1 MKKKN
6 VLLPVAVAAAVML
19 SACGASNSTEPA
31 ASSEAVSSSAV
42 ESEAASAVE
51 EKPEAT
57 EAPAPAAESVAE
69 EVDVGG
75 PYPATTDWDEYAVV
89 DYYFEETDETV
100 PMLIETNADHTKYN
114 TLFDFFGD
122 KQEMSFSVNG
132 DELTV
137 ENDLTGFIGKDV
149 EKISTFINENVTDWA
164 PISADGAAATAAAGD
179 EVDVGGPYPAT
190 TNWDEYTVVDYY
202 FAETDETVP
211 MLIET
216 NADHTKFETLFGF
229 FGDKQDMSFSVNG
242 DDLTVDD
249 DLTGFIGKDV
259 EKIYTFI
266 QENVTEWTPIA

>member
-1 MKKKN
+1 MKKKTLM
-6 VLLPVAVAAAVML
+6 VLALAATMVL
-19 SACGASNSTEPA
+19 SACGASQSESTTSA
-31 ASSEAVSSSAV
+31 ASEDSASASATTEV
-42 ESEAASAVE
+42 ASESEETAE
-51 EKPEAT
+51 PT
-57 EAPAPAAESVAE
+57 EAPAAAGE

-75 PYPATTDWDEYAVV
+75 PYPATTDWDEYTLVE
-89 DYYFEETDETV
+89 YYFEETDETV
-100 PMLIETNADHTKYN
+100 PMLIETNADHTRFN

-149 EKISTFINENVTDWA
+149 EKIYTFIQENVTEWT
-164 PISADGAAATAAAGD
+164 PISAGE

-190 TNWDEYTVVDYY
+190 TDWDEYVVVEYY
-202 FAETDETVP
+202 FEETDETVP

-216 NADHTKFETLFGF
+216 NADHTRFNTLFDF
-229 FGDKQDMSFSVNG
+229 FGDKQEMTFSVNG
-242 DDLTVDD
+242 EELTVDY

-266 QENVTEWTPIA
+266 QENVTEWAPIA

>member
-1 MKKKN
+1 MKKKTLM
-6 VLLPVAVAAAVML
+6 VLALAAMMAL
-19 SACGASNSTEPA
+19 SACGASQSESTTSA
-31 ASSEAVSSSAV
+31 ASEDSAP
-42 ESEAASAVE
+42 ASAVT
-51 EKPEAT
+51 EAT
-57 EAPAPAAESVAE
+57 PEPEETAESAETSAAAGE

-75 PYPATTDWDEYAVV
+75 PYPATTDWDEYVVV

-100 PMLIETNADHTKYN
+100 PMLIETNADHTRFN

-149 EKISTFINENVTDWA
+149 EKIYTFIQENVTEWT
-164 PISADGAAATAAAGD
+164 PIAAGAEAGSATAGE

-190 TNWDEYTVVDYY
+190 TDWDEYVVVEYY
-202 FAETDETVP
+202 FEETDETVP

-216 NADHTKFETLFGF
+216 NADHTRFNTLFDF
-229 FGDKQDMSFSVNG
+229 FGDKQEMTFSVNG
-242 DDLTVDD
+242 DELTVEN